1 MPHGCDVLKWR
12 QRALQDIQ
20 CESVHGDPAPH
31 ANSDRRDLPG
41 ADPDPGKSLAA
52 AALHAE
58 PSADEDDHVFQKAQI
73 AMEVP
78 SAAFQIEDGIGDEL
92 AWPMPCGL
100 PSPIDLENGMRK
112 GTGRA
117 EAGLITGA
125 ANRVNGIVFE
135 KK

>member
-1 MPHGCDVLKWR
+1 
-12 QRALQDIQ
+12 
-20 CESVHGDPAPH
+20 
-31 ANSDRRDLPG
+31 
-41 ADPDPGKSLAA
+41 
-52 AALHAE
+52 
-58 PSADEDDHVFQKAQI
+58 
-73 AMEVP
+73 
-78 SAAFQIEDGIGDEL
+78 
-92 AWPMPCGL
+92 MPCGL